1 LVICESNPVVGLAY
15 KIGVKNIKNVIR
27 IESIFPISLTIAFR
41 SEKIKPRPRVN
52 NIMGIINSGISN
64 MAVLGVIL

>member
-1 LVICESNPVVGLAY
+1 MIRASMPVVGLAY

-27 IESIFPISLTIAFR
+27 IESIFPISLTIPFR

-52 NIMGIINSGISN
+52 NIMGIINSGISS
-64 MAVLGVIL
+64 MAVLGAIL